1 MTIARPA
8 GCSALA
14 LLALAAA
21 LVVALDLSGV
31 VALLCGALAAAAL
44 GAPLGSARLGGMLLR
59 AGVVALGAG
68 TELGAVL
75 RIGGESLGAT
85 ALTIALALGVGLWLG
100 RRLGL
105 ERDVALLVSVGTAIC
120 GGSAI
125 AAAAPAL
132 RARSEHVAAALAV
145 VFLLNALA
153 LVLFPP
159 LGTALGLGPQAFG
172 RFCALAIHDTS
183 SVVGAA
189 TAHGREALEVATV
202 TKLARSL
209 WIVPVAA
216 LLARLPS
223 AEGEAGRGRAAA
235 VPGFLLGFLALAL
248 LVELVPE
255 LAPAGELVA
264 AGGRRALGLALFVL
278 GLELGPAR
286 LRAVGLRPL
295 GLGLVLWAL
304 LTVTSLG
311 LVGALG

>member
-1 MTIARPA
+1 MDTSRPA
-8 GCSALA
+8 GRSVLA
-14 LLALAAA
+14 LLVLAGA
-21 LVVALDLSGV
+21 LVVAFEFSGV
-31 VALLCGALAAAAL
+31 LALLTGALSAAVL
-44 GAPLGSARLGGMLLR
+44 GVPAGSARLCGWLLR
-59 AGVVALGAG
+59 AGVLALGAG

-75 RIGGESLGAT
+75 RVGGESLGAT
-85 ALTIALALGVGLWLG
+85 ALTIMLALGVGLWLG

-145 VFLLNALA
+145 VFLLNAVA
-153 LVLFPP
+153 LVLFPL
-159 LGTALGLGPQAFG
+159 LGAALGLDPLAFG
-172 RFCALAIHDTS
+172 RLCALAIHDTS

-189 TAHGREALEVATV
+189 ATYGREALEVATV

-216 LLARLPS
+216 LFARFS
-223 AEGEAGRGRAAA
+223 STEGGERGRGAA

-248 LVELVPE
+248 VVELVPE

-286 LRAVGLRPL
+286 LRAIGPRPL
-295 GLGLVLWAL
+295 GLGLVLFGL
-304 LTVTSLG
+304 LTVAALG

>member
-1 MTIARPA
+1 MPFPRPA
-8 GCSALA
+8 GRSALA
-14 LLALAAA
+14 LLTLAAA
-21 LVVALDLSGV
+21 LVVALDLPGV
-31 VALLCGALAAAAL
+31 LALLGGALAAAML
-44 GAPLGSARLGGMLLR
+44 GAPAGSARLGGLLLR

-68 TELGAVL
+68 TELGALL
-75 RIGGESLGAT
+75 RVGGESLGAT
-85 ALTIALALGVGLWLG
+85 ALTLALALGVGLWLG

-105 ERDVALLVSVGTAIC
+105 ERDVALLISVGTAIC

-125 AAAAPAL
+125 AAAATAL

-145 VFLLNALA
+145 VFLLNAVA

-159 LGTALGLGPQAFG
+159 LGAALGLEAQAFG

-189 TAHGREALEVATV
+189 ATHGREALEVATV

-216 LLARLPS
+216 LLARLPR
-223 AEGEAGRGRAAA
+223 AEGGAGRGRGAA
-235 VPGFLLGFLALAL
+235 VPGFLLGFLGLALA
-248 LVELVPE
+248 VELVPS
-255 LAPAGELVA
+255 LAPTGELVA

-286 LRAVGLRPL
+286 LGAVGLRPL
-295 GLGLVLWAL
+295 GLGLVLWGL
-304 LTVTSLG
+304 LTATSLG